1 MISTLDFVYIVLGVG
16 LIPFFILLCMVLW
29 RVYKMM
35 DRVEAVLT
43 TTEQV
48 IEFGK
53 NIDKVPAMVANRL
66 ISGFNNF
73 FK

>member
-66 ISGFNNF
+66 ISGFNSF

>member
-1 MISTLDFVYIVLGVG
+1 MINTLDFVYIVLGVG

-66 ISGFNNF
+66 ISGFNSF